1 VAAQEKKETI
11 NERLN
16 LLRVPLDIIPREE
29 LENQVSDLLYWPK
42 NKTDS
47 GHEEGKNLVLLS
59 LWDLLRA
66 RRKREYRNYVL
77 KSPMVI
83 PISKSLVGGARFLKG
98 KTPIRYMPFH
108 FIVDL
113 LSILETRECTI
124 YLLGSTDRTLR
135 KVESNIRQT
144 FPGLRIVGR
153 CDSSFRRQNEK
164 AIVEAIRKTSPQ
176 LLLVGKGVPGGELWI
191 ARHHK
196 NLNNGLRL
204 WCSDIFDVFAER
216 KTRPPEWVFNSGLE
230 SLTYGIKK
238 PYKIFRL
245 FLYFY
250 YKLLLLIYKIMKK
263 N

>member
-11 NERLN
+11 SESLN

-29 LENQVSDLLYWPK
+29 LEAQISKLLYWPK
-42 NKTDS
+42 KNADS
-47 GHEEGKNLVLLS
+47 SQEEGKNLVLLS

-66 RRKREYRNYVL
+66 RRRNEYRNYVL

-83 PISKSLVGGARFLKG
+83 PISKSLVGGARFLRG

-113 LSILETRECTI
+113 LSILETRECTV
-124 YLLGSTDRTLR
+124 YLLGSTERTLR
-135 KVESNIRQT
+135 KVENNIRQT

-153 CDSSFRRQNEK
+153 CDSSFRRQNEG

-176 LLLVGKGVPGGELWI
+176 LLLVGKGVRGEELWI

-196 NLNNGLRL
+196 NLNKGLRL
-204 WCSDIFDVFAER
+204 WCSDIFDVFAE
-216 KTRPPEWVFNSGLE
+216 KKSRPPEWVFNAGLE
-230 SLTYGIKK
+230 SFIYGIKK
-238 PYKIFRL
+238 PYRIFRL
-245 FLYFY
+245 IPYFR
-250 YKLLLLIYKIMKK
+250 YKLLLLFYKILKK
-263 N
+263 S